1 MGQKNMYD
9 GVSLDVLRK
18 IQEAEEMKKNNGF
31 FHNLNEGR
39 KIEKERKKRLK
50 ATKANL
56 INEIGMTTATI
67 AGEMPGSHE
76 HIEGAKAIESMGK
89 TVDILSKDQN
99 NTKNMVVPIIGT
111 VVGTVAGATT
121 VYLFEKKGQ
130 TSLTG
135 ENRSVIKS
143 IWKLIK

>member
-1 MGQKNMYD
+1 MGQNMYN
-9 GVSLDVLRK
+9 GVPLDVLRK
-18 IQEAEEMKKNNGF
+18 IQEAEEERKNNGF

-39 KIEKERKKRLK
+39 KLEKERKKRLK
-50 ATKANL
+50 TAKASL
-56 INEIGMTTATI
+56 INEIGMTTASI
-67 AGEMPGSHE
+67 AGEIPGSHQ

-99 NTKNMVVPIIGT
+99 NTKNMIIPIVGT

-135 ENRSVIKS
+135 ENRSIIKS